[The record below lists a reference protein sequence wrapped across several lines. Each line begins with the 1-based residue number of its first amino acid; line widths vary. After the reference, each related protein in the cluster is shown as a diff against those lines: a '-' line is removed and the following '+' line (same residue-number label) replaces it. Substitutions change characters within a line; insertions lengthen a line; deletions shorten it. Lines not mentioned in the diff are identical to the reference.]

1 MKSIHFSDF
10 HEFLSLRNKDVERGI
25 YERIEG
31 DKILIRTWDASF
43 VYRDKLPIED
53 QVSISS
59 GTEIIPTSIVYRH
72 CNRNNIKIQYYEVDV
87 EGDVITTLTRD
98 VVVPSS
104 DVLYGKSDTC
114 LVKYNTDHS
123 FLTHL
128 KYLTDSS
135 GNTITRRLF
144 KNPIEQK
151 HGVPNYYNRLNYVA
165 PNLTKKQL
173 REAQKQLAE
182 ILAEEIEREPDR
194 DIKEKLLTGSHASIE
209 SKFKL
214 IKSR

>member
-1 MKSIHFSDF
+1 MKLIHFSDF
-10 HEFLSLRNKDVERGI
+10 HEFLSLRNKDVERVI
-25 YERIEG
+25 YETTEG
-31 DKILIRTWDASF
+31 YKILIRTWDASF

-72 CNRNNIKIQYYEVDV
+72 CNHNNIKLPYYEVDT
-87 EGDVITTLTRD
+87 ITTLTRD

-144 KNPIEQK
+144 KSPMEQK
-151 HGVPNYYNRLNYVA
+151 QGVPNYYNQLNYVA

-173 REAQKQLAE
+173 REVRKQLAE
-182 ILAEEIEREPDR
+182 ILADEIKRELDR